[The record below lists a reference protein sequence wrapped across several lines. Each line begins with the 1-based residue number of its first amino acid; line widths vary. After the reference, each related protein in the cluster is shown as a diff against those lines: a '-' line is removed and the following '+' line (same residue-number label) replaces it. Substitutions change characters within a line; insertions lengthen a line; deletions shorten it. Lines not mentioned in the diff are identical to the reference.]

1 MTANT
6 KRRKQTVLAVAIII
20 LVVAIDQIIK
30 LLVKTNMSLHESIRI
45 TDWFYLVF
53 IENNG
58 AAFGMEV
65 IGKLFL
71 TIFRIVA
78 VTVASYY
85 LAKLIKKGSFGMGYI
100 ATISLVIAGAAG
112 NIFDCVFYGKMF
124 GYADL
129 FMGKV
134 VDMFYFPLI
143 ETTWPSW
150 MPMVGGE
157 HFVFFSPVFNFA
169 DSAITCGVI
178 ILLIWFRKEL
188 SSLSSSVR

>member
-78 VTVASYY
+78 VTVVSYY
-85 LAKLIKKGSFGMGYI
+85 LSKLIKKGSYGMGYI

-188 SSLSSSVR
+188 SSLSSSAR